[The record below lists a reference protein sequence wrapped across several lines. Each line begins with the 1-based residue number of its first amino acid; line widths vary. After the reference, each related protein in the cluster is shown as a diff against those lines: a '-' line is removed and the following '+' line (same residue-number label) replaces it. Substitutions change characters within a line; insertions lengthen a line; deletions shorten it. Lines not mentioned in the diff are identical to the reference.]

1 MSTETSTAAG
11 AGALNAASA
20 PAPALTDL
28 GPEIVD
34 PPKWLQDAMAVPRSQ
49 GTIDADGC
57 PINYFQ
63 WGDPSKPA
71 LLMMHG
77 FLAHARC
84 FAFIAPF
91 LADDYNVVAFDLSG
105 MGDSGARH
113 SYPLE
118 TRVNEVLA
126 VAEQTGMFAPSAH
139 NKKPTLIAHS
149 YGGHVALAVMEQAS
163 DKFDGLIICDL
174 MTLRPERLMAY
185 FGSSKPPGSQ
195 DPNRQNKIY
204 EDYETAKGRFVLSPP
219 QPTEVPALFD
229 YMAFHSLKQVEAGF
243 TWKFDPSVFRR
254 DTDQHEHVFKQ
265 GETIVKTP
273 GRKALIYG
281 EQSQLFD
288 ADSAAY
294 IKELGGTDIPIIGI
308 PNARHHLMLDQPI
321 AFATTLRAILAMW
334 A

>member
-1 MSTETSTAAG
+1 MSAQSPTNTGTGSAST
-11 AGALNAASA
+11 
-20 PAPALTDL
+20 PQPALDDL
-28 GPEIVD
+28 TKQVTA
-34 PPKWLQDAMAVPRSQ
+34 PPQWLQDAMSVPRSQ
-49 GTIDADGC
+49 GTVMADGC

-63 WGDPSKPA
+63 WGDPTKPG

-84 FAFIAPF
+84 FAFIAPY
-91 LADDYNVVAFDLSG
+91 LAEDYNIVAFDLSG

-118 TRVNEVLA
+118 TRVDEVLA
-126 VAEQTGMFAPSAH
+126 VAAQTGLFAQQPDG
-139 NKKPTLIAHS
+139 KKPTLIAHS
-149 YGGHVALAVMEQAS
+149 YGGHVALAVMEKAS
-163 DKFDGLIICDL
+163 DRFDGLIICDL

-195 DPNRQNKIY
+195 DPKRKNKVY
-204 EDYETAKGRFVLSPP
+204 PDYETAKGRFVLSPP
-219 QPTEVPALFD
+219 QATEVPALFD
-229 YMAFHSLKQVEAGF
+229 YMAYHSLKQVEGGW

-254 DTDQHEHVFKQ
+254 ETDQHDHVFKQ

-281 EQSQLFD
+281 EQSLLFD

-294 IKELGGTDIPIIGI
+294 IRELGGTDLPIIGI

-321 AFATTLRAILAMW
+321 AFATTLRTILAIW